1 MGQFDSGGL
10 TIAFDDIGP
19 REGRPVVLVHGFTS
33 NRNENWRR
41 LGWYGAFE
49 RKRIRCVALDCRGH
63 GESAKPHDPAMY
75 SRAKMAGDIV
85 ALLDHLGVERADLLG
100 YSMGARLS
108 LAAALEHPKRFPLLI
123 LGGIGGLLFEPHPP
137 VNAMAEAM
145 EADDPESIS
154 IPVLRGFRRFADA
167 QGEDRL
173 ALAACNRAHEAPF
186 ERAALSRADDAGAA
200 RQRR

>member
-1 MGQFDSGGL
+1 MLPFQVSPAGF
-10 TIAFDDIGP
+10 A
-19 REGRPVVLVHGFTS
+19 GRRDRVFVPQPL
-33 NRNENWRR
+33 
-41 LGWYGAFE
+41 A
-49 RKRIRCVALDCRGH
+49 D
-63 GESAKPHDPAMY
+63 
-75 SRAKMAGDIV
+75 
-85 ALLDHLGVERADLLG
+85 LGVERADLLG

-154 IPVLRGFRRFADA
+154 IPVLRGFRHFADA

-186 ERAALSRADDAGAA
+186 ERAALCALKMPALLVNGADDTLVGDPKIVADAMSDARVVTVPGCDHFSVIGHALFKAA
-200 RQRR
+200 VFDFLDGTLE